1 MNDKS
6 KLVERR
12 SWYMYDFAV
21 SAFTTT
27 VITVFLGPYLTTIAK
42 NAADADGFLDIFGI
56 PVFHGS
62 FFTYC
67 VSLSVILQ
75 VFLLPVLGAIADTS
89 NYKKKLLIFSAYLGS
104 IAAMLL
110 YFLEDTNYL
119 YGGALLII
127 SNLAFGASMIFYNAF
142 LSDIANEDERDKV
155 SSLGFAWGYFGGGI
169 LLAINLVLVMQA
181 ENFGLTM
188 GHAVRIS
195 LASAGLWWAIFTIFP
210 AIHLKV
216 RVSKVLPKDTNIV
229 SYGFKAIIQTIKDA
243 RKYPKTLLFLLA
255 YLLYNDGVQAV
266 IVVSSQFGQEE
277 LGLDIS
283 TLTTVILMVQFVAFF
298 GAIFFNKLA
307 EWFDSKKALLFSLV
321 IWIGIV
327 FYAYMFLN
335 STLGFYILGAVIA
348 IVLGGTQA
356 LSRSLFSLLI
366 PKGKEAEYFSLYE
379 ISERGTSWIGPLVF
393 GMSLQFTG
401 SYRIAIFSLGI
412 FFLFGALLL
421 LKINMKKAILESG
434 NQLPA
439 NLMRN

>member
-142 LSDIANEDERDKV
+142 LSDIATEDERDKV

-188 GHAVRIS
+188 GACCTNFIS
-195 LASAGLWWAIFTIFP
+195 IS
-210 AIHLKV
+210 
-216 RVSKVLPKDTNIV
+216 R
-229 SYGFKAIIQTIKDA
+229 
-243 RKYPKTLLFLLA
+243 TLVGNF
-255 YLLYNDGVQAV
+255 YDFSGY
-266 IVVSSQFGQEE
+266 SS
-277 LGLDIS
+277 
-283 TLTTVILMVQFVAFF
+283 
-298 GAIFFNKLA
+298 
-307 EWFDSKKALLFSLV
+307 
-321 IWIGIV
+321 
-327 FYAYMFLN
+327 
-335 STLGFYILGAVIA
+335 
-348 IVLGGTQA
+348 
-356 LSRSLFSLLI
+356 
-366 PKGKEAEYFSLYE
+366 
-379 ISERGTSWIGPLVF
+379 
-393 GMSLQFTG
+393 
-401 SYRIAIFSLGI
+401 
-412 FFLFGALLL
+412 
-421 LKINMKKAILESG
+421 
-434 NQLPA
+434 
-439 NLMRN
+439 